1 MLTLIALASAL
12 SALRDA
18 DARVAAVAWRLQ
30 TANVALCQDV
40 VPLPGFSIE
49 TLDQYSPSERRE
61 AVAEFGL
68 EDLPQVSAVVPQ
80 SAAGKAGLKPGDTI
94 LAVDGQPMSRAVAA
108 KSDYARTAA
117 AETALAAALARPPV
131 TLTLASRTL
140 SFSGDRGC
148 ASSVQFVPGSRL
160 DSLADGHYVQ
170 ISGAMYTFVANDD
183 ELAFILAHE
192 LAHNIV
198 PEARHAASPSRQRAA
213 ELEADHAAIGMMR
226 RAGYDIGTVVPLME
240 RLRRKNRLSWLD
252 GSHPAW
258 PLRLAAATRAVNEA
272 AGIAR

>member
-94 LAVDGQPMSRAVAA
+94 LAVDGQPMPRGVAA
-108 KSDYARTAA
+108 KSDYTRTAA
-117 AETALAAALARPPV
+117 A
-131 TLTLASRTL
+131 S
-140 SFSGDRGC
+140 
-148 ASSVQFVPGSRL
+148 
-160 DSLADGHYVQ
+160 
-170 ISGAMYTFVANDD
+170 
-183 ELAFILAHE
+183 
-192 LAHNIV
+192 
-198 PEARHAASPSRQRAA
+198 
-213 ELEADHAAIGMMR
+213 
-226 RAGYDIGTVVPLME
+226 AGKFT
-240 RLRRKNRLSWLD
+240 
-252 GSHPAW
+252 
-258 PLRLAAATRAVNEA
+258 
-272 AGIAR
+272 